1 MSTLWTNLPSFLFE
15 CWRIH
20 SICCVFLVMEFN
32 PLSFV
37 KMYFNNIWLCRYI
50 EKLVLQNQSLCKCSV
65 MTNMKSL
72 SSCNYNKDGAF
83 ELFKV
88 CMCVNFIDISLLFI
102 SLFFLEPLLFEFGTT
117 WPCYIYIFIFYL

>member
-15 CWRIH
+15 CWSIH

-72 SSCNYNKDGAF
+72 SSCNYNKDVAF

-88 CMCVNFIDISLLFI
+88 CMCVNFIDISLTQRNRKQTQECYQHIFWI
-102 SLFFLEPLLFEFGTT
+102 SKTYGKTNGK
-117 WPCYIYIFIFYL
+117 